1 MPTLY
6 VLQGPDKGRTL
17 QTHDDVVLIGRG
29 SDQVPLTDRTVSR
42 RHAELRLQDGAWY
55 IADLHSANGTYLNG
69 VRVQEPVRL
78 KHGDQIRMGS
88 TLLVY
93 AGDASLQ
100 QLSGPN
106 IPADLVRLDAG
117 STADASVVAS
127 VSSSEDSVV
136 MAAPDT
142 AYAVKSWKAIRELT
156 DVIGSLIT
164 PEQLLPRVLDILFE
178 QLETDRGVIFMHD
191 DETRELLPEVVR
203 FHSRESRKKAGGQG
217 IVAPRTILD
226 QVVSSREGVL
236 CSNVSSDQR
245 FRAGRSVQGLGMR
258 SVICAPI
265 LAREKVLG
273 VIYLDVP
280 VTRHTYNEHELRLVT
295 AIAYQTGL
303 ALENAR
309 LVQAHLERERL
320 AAAGEAIAYLSH
332 SIKNILQGMRA
343 GGDLVKRGL
352 DRRDFALTTQGWRI
366 LERNLDKCYALMLN
380 MLAFSKP
387 HEPHLEMYM
396 VNRLAEDVVQLA
408 QSPADEA
415 GVVLLTDLDE
425 SVPPVPLDYDGL
437 HQALLNIVLNAIEAV
452 PRETGVVNVRTGYDP
467 AAGRVTITV
476 ADNGPGIPEDQRE
489 KIFQPFFS
497 TKGHGGTGL
506 GLAVARKIVEEH
518 GGALR
523 LRCPDDGGAEFT
535 ISLPTAEAHTRSPAD
550 TRGPRTR

>member
-29 SDQVPLTDRTVSR
+29 SDQVPLSDRTVSR
-42 RHAELRLQDGAWY
+42 RHAELRRQEGAWY
-55 IADLHSANGTYLNG
+55 LADLHSANGTYLNG

-93 AGDASLQ
+93 AGDESIE

-106 IPADLVRLDAG
+106 IPNDLVRLDAG
-117 STADASVVAS
+117 SASDASVVAS

-178 QLETDRGVIFMHD
+178 QLEADRGVIFMHD
-191 DETRELLPEVVR
+191 DETRELLPEVIR
-203 FHSRESRKKAGGQG
+203 FHSRESRAKTRDKG

-236 CSNVSSDQR
+236 CSNVSSDER
-245 FRAGRSVQGLGMR
+245 FRSGRSVQGLGMR

-295 AIAYQTGL
+295 AVAYQTGL

-415 GVVLLTDLDE
+415 GVVLLTDLDQ

-452 PRETGVVNVRTGYDP
+452 PRETGVVNVRTGYDV

-489 KIFQPFFS
+489 KIFHPFFS

-518 GGALR
+518 GGALL
-523 LRCPDDGGAEFT
+523 LRCPEDGGAEFT
-535 ISLPTAEAHTRSPAD
+535 ISLPTTDTRQHSPAD
-550 TRGPRTR
+550 TRSPKTR